1 MLRALLYEAGE
12 RIIESEDESADYLPA
27 RMVNEFAYCPRLF
40 YLEHIDGLF
49 RHNEHTVEGIARH
62 VRVDAKTDSLPNV
75 NAADSAIH
83 FHARSVTLASERLQ
97 VVAKLDLVE
106 VAGLQATPV
115 DYKKGAPREMPDG
128 SLSAWDPERIQICL
142 QALLLR
148 DNGYECSE
156 GIIFFWETRQRVVIP
171 VTDDLIEIALEAI
184 RGARDL
190 ITSPRPP
197 QPLVDSPKCPG
208 CSMVAICLPDETNRC
223 CATSHV
229 ESGSVRQPFLFDCG
243 IQSTNGPGSSTRKQ
257 SEEVRRLVTARD
269 ERRPLYLNTQ
279 GLSVGISGKVLVI
292 REKSKTLQEVLLKDV
307 SQINLFGSIQVSTQ
321 AIHVLLEQ
329 EIPLVYFSFGG
340 WFRGMTQP
348 VGLKNVLW
356 RIAQFRTAESVT
368 TATNLS
374 RDLVIGKIRNQRTML
389 LRNHKQPPS
398 DVLRFLKGL
407 SIEAKRAKDFASLLG
422 VEGMAARSYFQN
434 FAGMLKRS
442 GRSSD
447 GTEFCDR
454 KSTVQS
460 DPDTALEDDGNEKRG
475 RKRGCFDFDF
485 QRRNRRP
492 PRDAVNALLSLGYSL
507 LVKDLTIICAS
518 VGLDPFLGFY
528 HRPRFGRPS
537 LALDMMEPFRPLIV
551 DSAVLSAV
559 NQRMVTEKD
568 FVHAGDAV
576 ALTAKGRKNFFLAYE
591 QRMDQ
596 LVTHPLFEYRVSYR
610 RIMEIQVRLLARYF
624 LGEISSY
631 PVFVTR

>member
-1 MLRALLYEAGE
+1 MLRALSYEVGGNT
-12 RIIESEDESADYLPA
+12 IQSVDDSTDYLPA

-49 RHNEHTVEGIARH
+49 RHNEHTVEGTARH
-62 VRVDAKTDSLPNV
+62 ARVDAKTDSLPKV
-75 NAADSAIH
+75 NAADASLH
-83 FHARSVTLASERLQ
+83 FHARSVTLSSERLQ

-106 VAGLQATPV
+106 VAGVKATPV
-115 DYKKGAPREMPDG
+115 DYKKGAPREMQDG
-128 SLSAWDPERIQICL
+128 SLSAWEPEQIQICL

-148 DNGYECSE
+148 DNGYETSE

-171 VTDDLIEIALEAI
+171 ISDELIDITLEAV
-184 RGARDL
+184 RGARQLAAD
-190 ITSPRPP
+190 PKPP

-223 CATSHV
+223 RGMSDV
-229 ESGSVRQPFLFDCG
+229 KSGSVLQPLLFDCG
-243 IQSTNGPGSSTRKQ
+243 IQSTNGPSFSPSKR
-257 SEEVRRLVTARD
+257 SEEVRRLVTVRD

-279 GLSVGISGKVLVI
+279 GIHVGISGKVLVI

-348 VGLKNVLW
+348 VGLKNILW
-356 RIAQFRTAESVT
+356 RIEQFRTSDNLP
-368 TATNLS
+368 TATKLA
-374 RDLVIGKIRNQRTML
+374 RELVIGKIRNQRTML

-407 SIEAKRAKDFASLLG
+407 LIEAKRTADTASLLG
-422 VEGMAARSYFQN
+422 VEGMAARAYFQN
-434 FAGMLKRS
+434 FQGMLKTS
-442 GRSSD
+442 GRPMDGSD
-447 GTEFCDR
+447 LGLRRSDIQDAPDNPLHGVCDER
-454 KSTVQS
+454 Q
-460 DPDTALEDDGNEKRG
+460 GREK
-475 RKRGCFDFDF
+475 GCFNFDF

-507 LVKDLTIICAS
+507 LVKDLTVICAS

-551 DSAVLSAV
+551 DSSVLSAV

-568 FVHAGDAV
+568 FVQAGDAV